1 MSWYK
6 EGSITLEQKSKK
18 VIGSGTKWTNP
29 LIGICAGQ
37 MLILKNHNT
46 IEIHEIASVQTDTE
60 LTLAKP
66 YNGETK
72 SGLSYEIPTAPKVSI
87 ETLAL
92 RISEMFNYYQQQ
104 MEGWQTVLTGEGE
117 VTLTAPDGQVV
128 TIKSQ
133 YSIQKELLKLV
144 EQGKNFAESANKSAG
159 TIKNVSETVE
169 GYANHA
175 KIYAENANKS
185 ASASELSSKSSSD
198 SAKIAKASENNANS
212 AAKNAKTSEDNA
224 KKWASTIDT
233 STLVKKS
240 GDTMTGQ
247 LILSELGIKHRYTD
261 SENLIVLR
269 TLGDNYSCMFYDAEK
284 KQWQSK
290 LVYSSSTNSWNFPS
304 IDDVKINNKSVLTI
318 RSYGI
323 GVSHVLGDESIDE
336 TKNQYSGFLFTQQ
349 QSKGEK
355 PFNYSH
361 VMRSAVS
368 DSFAD
373 IAIDILSRRAKFRGV
388 LTDKKNAAYTGDYSW
403 TELLT
408 TQNISNYIPVGVPL
422 PWPTNQP
429 PAGWLECNG
438 STFDKNKFPKLAVVY
453 PTGKLPDLRGVF
465 IRGKDN
471 LRGLDPYRDILSY
484 QDDAIRN
491 IKGGLPTGNFK
502 ALLGHAKIAAG
513 DKNGA
518 ILTQSAGD
526 DYIASSAS
534 STNPRQLRWMFFDFD
549 ASRVVPTANEN
560 RPRNVAFNYIVK
572 AE

>member
-1 MSWYK
+1 MTK
-6 EGSITLEQKSKK
+6 I
-18 VIGSGTKWTNP
+18 SGILTDGT
-29 LIGICAGQ
+29 GQ
-37 MLILKNHNT
+37 IINDCT
-46 IEIHEIASVQTDTE
+46 IELYAKKTTINVLTQTQAFTVTSDGKYSMNVSPCEYDVSLIINGFPKKRLGTINVYSNSANGTLNDFLINPKESE
-60 LTLAKP
+60 LTPEFIKQVMDARDDAK
-66 YNGETK
+66 K
-72 SGLSYEIPTAPKVSI
+72 
-87 ETLAL
+87 
-92 RISEMFNYYQQQ
+92 
-104 MEGWQTVLTGEGE
+104 
-117 VTLTAPDGQVV
+117 
-128 TIKSQ
+128 
-133 YSIQKELLKLV
+133 
-144 EQGKNFAESANKSAG
+144 
-159 TIKNVSETVE
+159 
-169 GYANHA
+169 
-175 KIYAENANKS
+175 
-185 ASASELSSKSSSD
+185 
-198 SAKIAKASENNANS
+198 SEN
-212 AAKNAKTSEDNA
+212 NA

-247 LILSELGIKHRYTD
+247 LILSEFGIKHRYAD

-269 TLGDNYSCMFYDAEK
+269 TIGDNYSCMFYDAEK

-304 IDDVKINNKSVLTI
+304 IDDVKINNKSVLKTGD
-318 RSYGI
+318 YGI
-323 GVSHVLGDESIDE
+323 GSLTGAKLDNPDETLKGGCYATRTTEFTELTEYQNRNDSASLVVYPAWTEKWYVEKLAVVQSKTPRIYYRCATPNGKQPFYESI
-336 TKNQYSGFLFTQQ
+336 TTANVN
-349 QSKGEK
+349 
-355 PFNYSH
+355 NYLP
-361 VMRSAVS
+361 
-368 DSFAD
+368 
-373 IAIDILSRRAKFRGV
+373 I
-388 LTDKKNAAYTGDYSW
+388 
-403 TELLT
+403 
-408 TQNISNYIPVGVPL
+408 GVPL

-502 ALLGHAKIAAG
+502 ALLGHAKIDAG

-518 ILTQSAGD
+518 ILTRSAGD